1 MSAVQTDVDE
11 RHGGAPAAPV
21 PRKRAVGRS
30 ASGMAL
36 GFGIAAI
43 FVFQA
48 LGPTSRVSYLAIS
61 IGVFAIAASGLA
73 VLYGDC
79 GQMSV
84 AHGAIIGL
92 GAYATVYAMQKGVAP
107 VPALASAV
115 VIGVAAAALIGV
127 PSRRLQGHYFVIT
140 TFAAAEAISVIAT
153 NVGGFGGPAGI
164 SLPAGSGFL
173 RTQSGLYYTVF
184 GTLVLIVIVR
194 RLLQRTA
201 FGGGL
206 IAIRENERL
215 ARSLGVPTGRYKTLA
230 FVVSGG
236 ICGLAGFLFAFAN
249 QYVSPEDVGSAPG
262 ITLVLI
268 LILGGSRYWLGPIVG
283 AALYYLLPYIFPLS
297 AVQNQFA
304 IGIVLVAVVLVL
316 PQGIVGTVAGL
327 LDRWRAGRTP
337 DLDGGLAE
345 GTG

>member
-1 MSAVQTDVDE
+1 MSAVQTDLGE
-11 RHGGAPAAPV
+11 RQGGAPAAPL
-21 PRKRAVGRS
+21 PRKRAAGRS
-30 ASGMAL
+30 AFGMAL
-36 GFGIAAI
+36 GLGIAAI
-43 FVFQA
+43 FLFA
-48 LGPTSRVSYLAIS
+48 ASGPTSRVSYLAIS

-107 VPALASAV
+107 VLALAIAV
-115 VIGVAAAALIGV
+115 VIGVVVAALIGI

-153 NVGGFGGPAGI
+153 NVSGFGGPAGI

-249 QYVSPEDVGSAPG
+249 QYVSPADVGSAPG

-327 LDRWRAGRTP
+327 LDRWRAGRTGAA
-337 DLDGGLAE
+337 DGGLAE

>member
-1 MSAVQTDVDE
+1 MSAVQTAVDE

-21 PRKRAVGRS
+21 PRNRAGGRGV
-30 ASGMAL
+30 SGMAVGL
-36 GFGIAAI
+36 GIAAI

-92 GAYATVYAMQKGVAP
+92 GAYATVYGMQKGVAP
-107 VPALASAV
+107 VLALAIAV
-115 VIGVAAAALIGV
+115 VIGVVAAALIGI

-153 NVGGFGGPAGI
+153 NVGGLGGPAGI
-164 SLPAGSGFL
+164 SLPAGSGYL

-194 RLLQRTA
+194 SLLQRTA

-249 QYVSPEDVGSAPG
+249 QYVSPDDVGSAPG

-268 LILGGSRYWLGPIVG
+268 LILGGSRYWLGPIIG

-304 IGIVLVAVVLVL
+304 IGVVLVAVVLVL

-327 LDRWRAGRTP
+327 LDRWRAGRSP
-337 DLDGGLAE
+337 AVDGGLAE
-345 GTG
+345 GTD